1 MRRLPLLLVAL
12 ATAAASGA
20 GCSVGRSAGTTIAP
34 HVVFLAPEGCG
45 VAIAKVHR
53 GEYALIQPVPD
64 DPDLGPGSD
73 YVPRTGDV
81 LEGPV
86 REGQSI
92 FRYFPPA
99 ATNDAWSEGREMPLD
114 VIATGISLADA
125 RTQLDDRCIVEGEEL
140 PRLPGIEAGG

>member
-1 MRRLPLLLVAL
+1 MRALLLVL
-12 ATAAASGA
+12 VLLVG
-20 GCSVGRSAGTTIAP
+20 GCSVGRTDGTTIAP

-45 VAIAKVHR
+45 VAVAKVHR

-73 YVPRTGDV
+73 YVPRVGDV

-92 FRYFPPA
+92 FRYFSPE
-99 ATNDAWSEGREMPLD
+99 ATNDEWTAGTEMPLD
-114 VIATGISLADA
+114 VIATGLLLSDA
-125 RTQLDDRCIVEGEEL
+125 RARLDERCLVEGEEL
-140 PRLPGIEAGG
+140 PRLPGAEVDG